1 MRPAELVRRAAR
13 YLDAHGVDS
22 PQQTAEVLLMN
33 LLDVDRAGLYARS
46 EGLDSATARLFG
58 RALCQR
64 CSGTPLQHLT
74 GEQGFMDLTLRVLP
88 GVFIPRPETEVLV
101 EAAVEVLAGSRS
113 PVVVDVGTGTGAVGL
128 AIARR
133 RSDARVLA
141 TDVSA
146 EAVELARENADR
158 LGLELDVRQ
167 GDLLEGV
174 PPELAG
180 KVDLIVSNPPY
191 VTKEEYDSL
200 PPEVKADPREA
211 LVGGVEVHRR
221 LVEEAAGWLRSGG
234 WLVVEVGAAQGGEVR
249 DLFELSLGD
258 VKVIP
263 DLAGRERVVRGRL
276 PPR

>member
-13 YLDAHGVDS
+13 YLEAHGVDS

-46 EGLDSATARLFG
+46 EGLDSATARSFG

-74 GEQGFMDLTLRVLP
+74 GEQQFMDLTLRVLP

-101 EAAVEVLAGSRS
+101 EVAVEALSGIRD

-133 RSDARVLA
+133 RPDARVLA

-146 EAVELARENADR
+146 EAVELSRQNAGR

-174 PPELAG
+174 PADLDGE
-180 KVDLIVSNPPY
+180 VHLIVSNPPY
-191 VTKEEYDSL
+191 VTDEEYDSL
-200 PPEVKADPREA
+200 PQEVKADPREA
-211 LVGGVEVHRR
+211 LVGGVELRRR
-221 LVEEAAGWLRSGG
+221 LVEQAVSWLGSGG
-234 WLVVEVGAAQGGEVR
+234 WLIVEIGAAQGGEVR
-249 DLFELSLGD
+249 ELFERSLGE
-258 VKVIP
+258 VSVLP
-263 DLAGRERVVRGRL
+263 DLAGRDRVVRGRM
-276 PPR
+276 PSR

>member
-1 MRPAELVRRAAR
+1 MRPAELVRRATR

-22 PQQTAEVLLMN
+22 PQQNAEVLLMN

-58 RALCQR
+58 RALCRR

-74 GEQGFMDLTLRVLP
+74 GEQQFMDMTLRVRP

-101 EAAVEVLAGSRS
+101 EAAVEALAGSRS

-128 AIARR
+128 AIAARR
-133 RSDARVLA
+133 PDAKVLA

-146 EAVELARENADR
+146 EAVELARENAGR
-158 LGLELDVRQ
+158 LGLGLDVRR

-174 PPELAG
+174 PPDLSG
-180 KVDLIVSNPPY
+180 TVDLIVSNLPY
-191 VTKEEYDSL
+191 VTEEEYDSL

-221 LVEEAAGWLRSGG
+221 LVEEAAGWLGSGG

-249 DLFELSLGD
+249 DLFGRSLDD
-258 VKVIP
+258 VEVLP
-263 DLAGRERVVRGRL
+263 DLAGRDRVVRGRL
-276 PPR
+276 PSR